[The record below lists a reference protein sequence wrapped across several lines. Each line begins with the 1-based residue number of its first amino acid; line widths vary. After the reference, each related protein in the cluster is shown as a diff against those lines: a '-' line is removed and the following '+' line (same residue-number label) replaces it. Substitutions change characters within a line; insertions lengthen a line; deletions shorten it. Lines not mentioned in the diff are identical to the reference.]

1 MTDGQDSMARLDTLP
16 KILLDHAAKR
26 PGGAAMRE
34 KDLGIWLTWSWSKLA
49 DQARDL
55 ACGLAS
61 HGFQRGDKVAIIG
74 DNRPELYMAMSAI
87 QALGGVPVPF
97 YQDSVAEEMQ
107 YVMEHSEVRFAIVED
122 QEQTDKVLSIRDR
135 CPKLEGMI
143 YKDPRGMRHYKQPG
157 VFSLTEMQERGRTFH
172 ADNKDFFTDEVAK
185 GKGSETA
192 VMLYTSGTT
201 GRPKGVMLSHD
212 NIVITAR
219 NANARERFTDKD
231 EVIAYLPMAWVG
243 DHLISFGQAIVG
255 GYTVNCPESS
265 ETVMIDLR
273 ELGPTSFFAPPRVFE
288 GIITQVMVRMEDA
301 SWLKRKIFHYFL
313 GVAKNVGVRLL
324 EGKPVTMIERLQYG
338 MGKFLVYGPLCD
350 SLGFSNIRIAYTGG
364 EAIGPEIFEFF
375 RSIGVNL
382 KILFGQTEASVYV
395 TLQPDDEVWSDTVG
409 VAAPETEIR
418 FDEETGELLYRS
430 PGVFVGYY
438 KNEEATRETKT
449 EDGWVH
455 TGDAG
460 FVDDRGHIRIIDRAK
475 DVGKLNDGTMFAPKF
490 LENKLKFYPDIRE
503 AVCFGDGKDF
513 TTAFINI
520 DLESVGNWAERNNI
534 NYGSYVDLANRDE
547 VYDIVKGHIEATNRS
562 LAEDPNLVGAQVKRF
577 MILHKLLDADDGELT
592 RTGKVRRSTVFE
604 RYDNLIAALYSE
616 QELISVEA
624 KVTFENGKEGVIKA
638 DLKIR
643 DAETYAAM
651 QKAG

>member
-26 PGGAAMRE
+26 PDGPALRE

-49 DQARDL
+49 EQSRAL

-61 HGFQRGDKVAIIG
+61 HGFERGDKVAIIG
-74 DNRPELYMAMSAI
+74 DNRPELYMSMSAI
-87 QALGGVPVPF
+87 QSLGGVPVPF

-135 CPKLEGMI
+135 CPKLDGII

-157 VFSLTEMQERGRTFH
+157 VFSLTEMQERGRTFN
-172 ADNKDFFTDEVAK
+172 ADNTDFFTDEV
-185 GKGSETA
+185 GKGTGSDIA

-201 GRPKGVMLSHD
+201 GRPKGVMLSYD
-212 NIVITAR
+212 NVVITAR

-243 DHLISFGQAIVG
+243 DHMISYGQAMVS

-313 GVAKNVGVRLL
+313 DVAKNVGVRLL
-324 EGKPVTMIERLQYG
+324 EGKPVTMLERLQYG
-338 MGKFLVYGPLCD
+338 LGKFLVYGPLCD

-395 TLQPDDEVWSDTVG
+395 TLQPDDEVWSDSVG

-438 KNEEATRETKT
+438 KNDEATRETKT

-460 FVDDRGHIRIIDRAK
+460 YVDERGHIRIIDRAK

-562 LAEDPNLVGAQVKRF
+562 LAEDPNLVGAQIKRF

-604 RYDNLIAALYSE
+604 RYDNLIQALYSD

-643 DAETYAAM
+643 DVETYAAL

>member
-1 MTDGQDSMARLDTLP
+1 MTEKQESLARLDTLP
-16 KILLDHAAKR
+16 KLLLDHAEKR
-26 PGGAAMRE
+26 GDGAAMRE
-34 KDLGIWLTWSWSKLA
+34 KDLGIWQTRTWA
-49 DQARDL
+49 DTATEARAL

-61 HGFQRGDKVAIIG
+61 HGFVRGDKVAIIG
-74 DNRPELYMAMSAI
+74 DNRPELYMAMTAI
-87 QALGGVPVPF
+87 QSLGGIPVPF

-135 CPKLEGMI
+135 CPKLEAII
-143 YKDPRGMRHYKQPG
+143 YKDPRGMRHYKQKL
-157 VFSLTEMQERGRTFH
+157 VFSLSEIQDRGRKFD
-172 ADNKDFFTDEVAK
+172 ADNKDFFIDEIAV
-185 GKGSETA
+185 GKGADIA
-192 VMLYTSGTT
+192 VVLYTSGTT

-212 NIVITAR
+212 NVVITAR
-219 NANARERFTDKD
+219 NANARERFTYEDS
-231 EVIAYLPMAWVG
+231 VLAYLPMAWVG
-243 DHLISFGQAIVG
+243 DHMISYGQAMVA

-265 ETVMIDLR
+265 DTVMIDLR

-301 SWLKRKIFHYFL
+301 SWIKRKIFRYFL
-313 GVAKNVGVRLL
+313 EVAKNVGVRLL
-324 EGKPVTMIERLQYG
+324 EGRTVTMSERLLYG
-338 MGKFLVYGPLCD
+338 LGKFLVYGPLRD

-409 VAAPETEIR
+409 VAAPECEIR
-418 FDEETGELLYRS
+418 FDDDTGELLYRS
-430 PGVFVGYY
+430 PGVFVGYF
-438 KNEEATRETKT
+438 KNEEATKEAKT

-460 FVDDRGHIRIIDRAK
+460 YVDDRGHIRIIDRAK

-503 AVCFGDGKDF
+503 AVCFGDGRENV
-513 TTAFINI
+513 TAFINI

-534 NYGSYVDLANRDE
+534 NYGSYVDLANRNE

-562 LAEDPNLVGAQVKRF
+562 LAEDPKLAGAQVKRF

-604 RYDNLIAALYSE
+604 RYGNLIDALYSE

-624 KVTFENGKEGVIKA
+624 KVTFENGKEGIMKA

-643 DAETYAAM
+643 DVETYDLM
-651 QKAG
+651 KKAG

>member
-1 MTDGQDSMARLDTLP
+1 MTDGKDSMARLDTLP

-26 PGGAAMRE
+26 PDGAAMRE

-49 DQARDL
+49 DQARAL

-61 HGFQRGDKVAIIG
+61 HGFVRGDKVAIIG
-74 DNRPELYMAMSAI
+74 DNRPELYMSMSAI
-87 QALGGVPVPF
+87 QSLGGVPVPF

-135 CPKLEGMI
+135 CPKLEGVI

-157 VFSLTEMQERGRTFH
+157 VYSLTEMQERGRKFH
-172 ADNKDFFTDEVAK
+172 ADNKDFFTDEVGK
-185 GKGSETA
+185 GKGDDVA

-201 GRPKGVMLSHD
+201 GRPKGVMLSYD
-212 NIVITAR
+212 NVVITAR

-243 DHLISFGQAIVG
+243 DHMISYGQAIVS

-301 SWLKRKIFHYFL
+301 SWLKRKVFHYFL
-313 GVAKNVGVRLL
+313 DVAKNVGVRLL
-324 EGKPVTMIERLQYG
+324 EGKPVTMMERLQYG

-395 TLQPDDEVWSDTVG
+395 TLQPDDEVWSDSVG

-438 KNEEATRETKT
+438 KNDEATRETKT

-460 FVDDRGHIRIIDRAK
+460 YVDERGHIRIIDRAK

-562 LAEDPNLVGAQVKRF
+562 LAEDPNLVGAQIKRF

-604 RYDNLIAALYSE
+604 RYDNLIAALYSD

-643 DAETYAAM
+643 DVETYAAM